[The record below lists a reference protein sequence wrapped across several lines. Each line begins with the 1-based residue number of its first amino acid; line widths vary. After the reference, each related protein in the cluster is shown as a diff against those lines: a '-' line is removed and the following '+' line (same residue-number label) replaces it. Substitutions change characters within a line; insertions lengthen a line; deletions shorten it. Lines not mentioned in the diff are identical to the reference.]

1 MIIDIILI
9 CILLVSAFLAM
20 RKGMVISLV
29 SMLSWAV
36 CSIGGLLFNEP
47 VKNWIN
53 ESTEIDEN
61 INEVL
66 FLKSSAS
73 LKEGD
78 LDAGLLGFPELF
90 DFSTLKEGSVLSKIS
105 ELFGKTDDYLSF
117 LKKPVDSLAETL
129 SHSVA
134 DKITDLLMGI
144 IAFLFIVLVAKIFC
158 GIITLLMSKKYR
170 EGAIGF
176 LDGFGGFCFGLVRG
190 GIIILLIF
198 AALVPII
205 ALASPENS
213 NLIIDQLSTSKAA
226 ETIYQNNIL
235 INYLFL

>member
-36 CSIGGLLFNEP
+36 CSIGGILFNEP
-47 VKNWIN
+47 AKNWIIDN
-53 ESTEIDEN
+53 ANIDEK
-61 INEVL
+61 INEIL

-78 LDAGLLGFPELF
+78 LDGGLLGFPELF
-90 DFSTLKEGSVLSKIS
+90 DFSTLKEGSILSKVS
-105 ELFGKTDDYLSF
+105 EFFGKTDDYLSF
-117 LKKPVDSLAETL
+117 LKQPVDSIIETM

-134 DKITDLLMGI
+134 DKITDLIMSI
-144 IAFLFIVLVAKIFC
+144 IAFLLIVLAAKMFC
-158 GIITLLMSKKYR
+158 GIITILMSKKYR
-170 EGAIGF
+170 GGAIGF

-198 AALVPII
+198 AALVPVV
-205 ALASPENS
+205 ALATPENS
-213 NLIIDQLSTSKAA
+213 NLIIEQLGTSKFA
-226 ETIYQNNIL
+226 ESIYQNNIL
-235 INYLFL
+235 IDSLFL

>member
-36 CSIGGLLFNEP
+36 CSIGGILFNEP
-47 VKNWIN
+47 AKNWIIDN
-53 ESTEIDEN
+53 ANIDEK
-61 INEVL
+61 INEIL

-78 LDAGLLGFPELF
+78 LDGGLLGFPELF
-90 DFSTLKEGSVLSKIS
+90 DFSTLKEASLFAKIS
-105 ELFGKTDDYLSF
+105 ELFGEAGDYLSF
-117 LKKPVDSLAETL
+117 LKKPVDAIAETIG
-129 SHSVA
+129 HSVA

-144 IAFLFIVLVAKIFC
+144 IAFLLIVLAAKIFC
-158 GIITLLMSKKYR
+158 GIITLAMSKKYR
-170 EGAIGF
+170 GGAIGF

-198 AALVPII
+198 AALVPIV

-213 NLIIDQLSTSKAA
+213 NLIIEQLGTSKFA
-226 ETIYQNNIL
+226 ESIYQNNIL
-235 INYLFL
+235 IDSLFL

>member
-36 CSIGGLLFNEP
+36 CSIGGLLFNDLA
-47 VKNWIN
+47 KIWIIEN
-53 ESTEIDEN
+53 TEIDEK
-61 INEVL
+61 INEIL

-78 LDAGLLGFPELF
+78 LDGGLLGFPELF
-90 DFSTLKEGSVLSKIS
+90 DFSSLKEGSILAKFS
-105 ELFGKTDDYLSF
+105 ELFGETDDYLSF
-117 LKKPVDSLAETL
+117 LKKPVDSITETI
-129 SHSVA
+129 SQSVA

-144 IAFLFIVLVAKIFC
+144 IAFLFIVLAAKLFC

-170 EGAIGF
+170 GGAIGF
-176 LDGFGGFCFGLVRG
+176 FDGFGGFCFGLVRG

-205 ALASPENS
+205 ALTSPENS
-213 NLIIDQLSTSKAA
+213 NLIIEELATSKFA
-226 ETIYQNNIL
+226 ESIYQNNIL
-235 INYLFL
+235 IKYLFL

>member
-36 CSIGGLLFNEP
+36 CSIGGLLFNDP
-47 VKNWIN
+47 AKIWIIEN
-53 ESTEIDEN
+53 TEIDEK
-61 INEVL
+61 INEIL

-78 LDAGLLGFPELF
+78 LDGGLLGFPELF
-90 DFSTLKEGSVLSKIS
+90 DFSSLKEGSILAKFS

-117 LKKPVDSLAETL
+117 LKKPVDSITETI
-129 SHSVA
+129 SQSVA

-144 IAFLFIVLVAKIFC
+144 IAFLFIVLAAKLFC

-170 EGAIGF
+170 GGAIGF
-176 LDGFGGFCFGLVRG
+176 FDGFGGFCFGLVRG

-205 ALASPENS
+205 ALTSPENS
-213 NLIIDQLSTSKAA
+213 NLIIEELATSKFA
-226 ETIYQNNIL
+226 ESIYQNNIL
-235 INYLFL
+235 IKYLFL

>member
-20 RKGMVISLV
+20 RKGMVISLF

-47 VKNWIN
+47 AKNWITEN
-53 ESTEIDEN
+53 TEIDEN
-61 INEVL
+61 INEIL

-73 LKEGD
+73 LREGD
-78 LDAGLLGFPELF
+78 LDGGLLGFPELF
-90 DFSTLKEGSVLSKIS
+90 DFSSLKEGSIFAKIS

-117 LKKPVDSLAETL
+117 LKQPVDSIIETM

-134 DKITDLLMGI
+134 DKITDLIMSI
-144 IAFLFIVLVAKIFC
+144 IAFLLIVLAAKLFC
-158 GIITLLMSKKYR
+158 GIITILMSKKYR
-170 EGAIGF
+170 GGAIGF

-198 AALVPII
+198 AALVPIV
-205 ALASPENS
+205 ALASAENS
-213 NLIIDQLSTSKAA
+213 NLIIEQLGTSKFA
-226 ETIYQNNIL
+226 ESIYQNNIL

>member
-1 MIIDIILI
+1 MIIDIILV

-36 CSIGGLLFNEP
+36 CSIGGLLFNNPAKIWIVENTDIDE
-47 VKNWIN
+47 KIN
-53 ESTEIDEN
+53 EI
-61 INEVL
+61 L

-78 LDAGLLGFPELF
+78 LDGGLLGFPELF
-90 DFSTLKEGSVLSKIS
+90 DFSSLKEGSILSKIS
-105 ELFGKTDDYLSF
+105 ELFGETDDYLSF
-117 LKKPVDSLAETL
+117 LKKPVDSIAETI

-144 IAFLFIVLVAKIFC
+144 IAFLFIVLAAKMFC

-170 EGAIGF
+170 GGAIGF
-176 LDGFGGFCFGLVRG
+176 FDGFGGFCFGLVRG

-213 NLIIDQLSTSKAA
+213 NLIIEELGTSKFA
-226 ETIYQNNIL
+226 ESIYQNNIL
-235 INYLFL
+235 IKYLFL

>member
-47 VKNWIN
+47 AKNWITEN
-53 ESTEIDEN
+53 TEIDEN
-61 INEVL
+61 INEIL

-78 LDAGLLGFPELF
+78 LDGGLLGFPELF
-90 DFSTLKEGSVLSKIS
+90 DFSTLKEGSILSKVS
-105 ELFGKTDDYLSF
+105 EFFGKTDDYLSF
-117 LKKPVDSLAETL
+117 LKQPVDSIIETM

-134 DKITDLLMGI
+134 DKITDLIMSI
-144 IAFLFIVLVAKIFC
+144 IAFLLIVLAAKMFC
-158 GIITLLMSKKYR
+158 GIITILMSKKYR
-170 EGAIGF
+170 GGAIGF

-198 AALVPII
+198 AALVPVV
-205 ALASPENS
+205 ALATPENS
-213 NLIIDQLSTSKAA
+213 NLIIEQLGTSKFA
-226 ETIYQNNIL
+226 ESIYQNNIL

>member
-36 CSIGGLLFNEP
+36 CSIGGLLFNDPAKIWIVENTDIDE
-47 VKNWIN
+47 KIN
-53 ESTEIDEN
+53 EI
-61 INEVL
+61 L

-78 LDAGLLGFPELF
+78 LDGGLLGFPELF
-90 DFSTLKEGSVLSKIS
+90 DFSSLKEGSILSKIS
-105 ELFGKTDDYLSF
+105 ELFGETDDYLSF
-117 LKKPVDSLAETL
+117 LKKPVDSITETI
-129 SHSVA
+129 SQSVA

-144 IAFLFIVLVAKIFC
+144 IAFLFIVLAAKLFC

-170 EGAIGF
+170 GGAIGF
-176 LDGFGGFCFGLVRG
+176 FDGFGGFCFGLVRG

-205 ALASPENS
+205 ALTSPENS
-213 NLIIDQLSTSKAA
+213 NLIIEELATSKFA
-226 ETIYQNNIL
+226 ESIYQNNIL
-235 INYLFL
+235 IKYLFL

>member
-36 CSIGGLLFNEP
+36 CSMGGLLFNEP
-47 VKNWIN
+47 VKNWLN
-53 ESTEIDEN
+53 QTTEVDEN
-61 INEVL
+61 INEIL
-66 FLKSSAS
+66 YLKSSAS

-78 LDAGLLGFPELF
+78 LDGGLLGFPELF
-90 DFSTLKEGSVLSKIS
+90 DFSNFKEGSLLSKIS

-117 LKKPVDSLAETL
+117 LKKPVDSLAETI

-144 IAFLFIVLVAKIFC
+144 IAFLFIVLVAKMFC

-170 EGAIGF
+170 GGAIGF

-198 AALVPII
+198 AALVPIV